1 MVVNQRRYESI
12 KIPGDFRL
20 IEPPLNAFHARL
32 FHVCDRDA
40 PEADVSD
47 DVAGAEEERV
57 HVYHLRV
64 RRLGKAFT
72 HTLREWPVFTVDL
85 RVIEFCVVGDEQS
98 YHGLIRDR

>member
-1 MVVNQRRYESI
+1 M
-12 KIPGDFRL
+12 
-20 IEPPLNAFHARL
+20 A
-32 FHVCDRDA
+32 
-40 PEADVSD
+40 EADVSD

-98 YHGLIRDR
+98 YHGLIRDDPCLLPLPRPFDITVSNTLDCCFVKREVKAVNT